1 MNKEQ
6 ETKTVPDKSIFPTM
20 GSIQEVIDLAESKL
34 PITNKNELHSLL
46 MTMSNTTIQNP
57 VTTQAEKHLK
67 LLQLLHPETRTD

>member
-6 ETKTVPDKSIFPTM
+6 KEKTVSDKSIFPTM

-46 MTMSNTTIQNP
+46 MTMSNTTKK
-57 VTTQAEKHLK
+57 EDSH
-67 LLQLLHPETRTD
+67 E

>member
-6 ETKTVPDKSIFPTM
+6 EPKTVPDKSIFPTM

-57 VTTQAEKHLK
+57 VINQAENYLK
-67 LLQLLHPETRTD
+67 VVKLLHPQTNTD